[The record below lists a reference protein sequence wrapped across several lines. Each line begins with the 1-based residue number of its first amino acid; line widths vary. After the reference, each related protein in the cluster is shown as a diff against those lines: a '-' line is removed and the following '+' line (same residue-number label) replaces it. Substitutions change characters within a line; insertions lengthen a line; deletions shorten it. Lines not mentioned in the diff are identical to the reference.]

1 MTSLT
6 SDFHSILRR
15 REYQSIPASEL
26 TKDREEE
33 LRKQGWSVLYTQ
45 TDSVSLE
52 TVYTYSRLS
61 RL

>member
-6 SDFHSILRR
+6 SDSRSILRR
-15 REYQSIPASEL
+15 REYQSIPASEI
-26 TKDREEE
+26 TEDKIEE

>member
-1 MTSLT
+1 MTSPT
-6 SDFHSILRR
+6 SDSRSILRR